1 MKLHFTQELRG
12 TAQLPSS
19 KSISNRALFINA
31 VQEKPCLIEGLA
43 QCDDTEA
50 MMRVV
55 RGETAHDVD
64 APTSAQT
71 SRSTRKRKANT
82 AEGMAS
88 LFGDSIDTIKEDKT
102 VASAKRIDVGAAGTA
117 MRFGA
122 ALLSLREG
130 KQFLLSGSDRMH
142 QRPIGILVN
151 ALRSL
156 GADISYHGKE
166 GFPPLLIKG
175 KKLTGTTIELT
186 ADISS
191 QYVSALLMIGP
202 LLPQGLQLKLQGE
215 ILSRPYINLTLG
227 VMRQFGAHAT
237 WVGENTLYVHAGGY
251 QREQP
256 FYVEKDW
263 TAASYWYEMVALSDD
278 VDARVVLPGLTRE
291 SLQGDSRVV
300 EFFNSL
306 GVHTSFVDGGA
317 VLTKQALPAG
327 SFIHLNL
334 SEQPDL
340 AQTLVVTC
348 AMKGIPFHFEGL
360 QSLRIKETD
369 RLSALQAELVKLG
382 VRVQVRLDSEML
394 WDGHVDAVSIDNMAI
409 DTYEDHRM
417 AMAFAPC
424 AMKFPG
430 LRINHPEVVSKSY
443 PSFWTMLQPFL
454 KQD

>member
-1 MKLHFTQELRG
+1 MKLHFTQTLRG

-31 VQEKPCLIEGLA
+31 VQEKSCPIEGLA

-50 MMRVV
+50 MLRVV
-55 RGETAHDVD
+55 RGEKAQDVD
-64 APTSAQT
+64 APTFAHA
-71 SRSTRKRKANT
+71 SRLKRKRKGDTSA
-82 AEGMAS
+82 GMAS
-88 LFGDSIDTIKEDKT
+88 LFGDNIDTTKADEPSSSTI
-102 VASAKRIDVGAAGTA
+102 RIDVGAAGTA

-122 ALLSLREG
+122 ALLSLRED
-130 KQFLLSGSDRMH
+130 KQFLLSGSERMH
-142 QRPIGILVN
+142 QRPIGVLVD

-166 GFPPLLIKG
+166 DFPPLLIKG
-175 KKLTGTTIELT
+175 KKLTGTTIELA
-186 ADISS
+186 ADVSS

-263 TAASYWYEMVALSDD
+263 SAASYWYEMVALSDD
-278 VDARVVLPGLTRE
+278 TDASIALPGLTRE
-291 SLQGDSRVV
+291 SLQGDSRVF
-300 EFFNSL
+300 EFFNHL
-306 GVHTSFVDGGA
+306 GVHTAFVEGGA
-317 VLTKQALPAG
+317 VLTKQSLPAE

-369 RLSALQAELVKLG
+369 RLLALQAELAKLG

-394 WDGHVDAVSIDNMAI
+394 WDGHVDVVSVDNVSI

-430 LRINHPEVVSKSY
+430 LCINHPEVVSKSY
-443 PSFWTMLQPFL
+443 PSFWSVLQSFL
-454 KQD
+454 K